1 MLDSSNLTTTE
12 AAVLGGFLGSMMVGL
27 MLFVLC
33 FYILMV
39 IADWKIFVKAGEK
52 GWKSLIP
59 IYNIYIMF
67 KIVKMKT
74 WFWYLI
80 TINILA
86 AIMFA
91 FDNTN
96 PYTMTGEEFASLSFS
111 THPTTLV
118 AIIFTSV
125 VELICSIIF
134 AYRLAKVFG
143 KGSLFAVGLFFLP
156 NIFWLILAF
165 GGAKYDRKRIKA

>member
-1 MLDSSNLTTTE
+1 MLDSSNLTPTE
-12 AAVLGGFLGSMMVGL
+12 AAALGGFLGSMMVGF
-27 MLFVLC
+27 MFFILC
-33 FYILMV
+33 FYALMV

-52 GWKSLIP
+52 GWKALIP
-59 IYNIYIMF
+59 IYNFYIML

-80 TINILA
+80 TINVLA
-86 AIMFA
+86 AIMFMI
-91 FDNTN
+91 DGTN
-96 PYTMTGEEFASLSFS
+96 PYVMSNEEFAKLSF
-111 THPTTLV
+111 TNHPTTLV
-118 AIIFTSV
+118 ALVFTSI

-134 AYRLAKVFG
+134 AYRMAKVFG
-143 KGSLFAVGLFFLP
+143 KSSLFAVGLFFLP